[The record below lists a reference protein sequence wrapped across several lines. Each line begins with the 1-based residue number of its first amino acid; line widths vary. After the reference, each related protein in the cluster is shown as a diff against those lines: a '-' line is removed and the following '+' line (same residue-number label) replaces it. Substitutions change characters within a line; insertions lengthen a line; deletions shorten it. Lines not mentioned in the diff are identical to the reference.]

1 MFAMSAIATGTASAA
16 APEFGQCLKKAKAE
30 GTGFSDSKCTKAG
43 SEKTAKY
50 EWLPGAVAGKNG
62 FTTKGGTATLAT
74 KGGKTVTCTSE
85 KSSGEY
91 IVGGTNKNESTT
103 VEFAGCVSSGFK
115 CTTVGKGE
123 GELVTNELIGE
134 VGFENV
140 AKKKT
145 ALKLEPAPSA
155 KGKFI
160 TFKCVGLEIAV
171 RGKGEAAGAGILVN
185 IKNDKMTATESL
197 KYKAS
202 KGVQKPVKWE
212 GPNPETYLESSF
224 EKLAFEQSGQTVT
237 SVVTNNAGM
246 KYELNLIV

>member
-1 MFAMSAIATGTASAA
+1 
-16 APEFGQCLKKAKAE
+16 
-30 GTGFSDSKCTKAG
+30 
-43 SEKTAKY
+43 
-50 EWLPGAVAGKNG
+50 VAGKNKFVSSG
-62 FTTKGGTATLAT
+62 STATLAT

-85 KSSGEY
+85 KSQGEY
-91 IVGGTNKNESTT
+91 LADGSNKRESTV

-115 CTTVGKGE
+115 CTTSGKSE

-134 VGFENV
+134 IGFENA

-145 ALKLEPAPSA
+145 ALKLEPAPAA

-160 TFKCVGLEIAV
+160 VFKCVGLEVAV

-185 IKNDKMTATESL
+185 IKNDKMTATETL